1 MGKKK
6 NKKKKK
12 NNEFVYSGYA
22 NGFIELSQ
30 KDKKG
35 LNKEFKR
42 AIKDIESMQIKL
54 MEADKK
60 QDKKNKKKINK
71 KEQEFYTSMS
81 SIKARQKMGK
91 KWEETGFLDKM
102 IGLLQQAVPII
113 KILAKSLC
121 CLLITFLSIDAIKQS
136 ISPDLLSK
144 IMKVFNIAMAV

>member
-81 SIKARQKMGK
+81 SIKARQKMCK
-91 KWEETGFLDKM
+91 KWD
-102 IGLLQQAVPII
+102 
-113 KILAKSLC
+113 
-121 CLLITFLSIDAIKQS
+121 
-136 ISPDLLSK
+136 
-144 IMKVFNIAMAV
+144 